1 MAAEV
6 PDISSVFHHL
16 KRGGLAFNGSLR
28 PVRNLLSHN
37 HLGKFSLHPGGGG
50 DPMVMSDCCDPMACS
65 LPGSFVHGISQART
79 LEWVAIPFSRA
90 SSQPRDQTQVYC
102 ITGGLLHC
110 RQILY

>member
-37 HLGKFSLHPGGGG
+37 HLGKFSLHPGGGSEVTKSCLTVVT
-50 DPMVMSDCCDPMACS
+50 PWTAAC
-65 LPGSFVHGISQART
+65 QAP
-79 LEWVAIPFSRA
+79 LSMGF
-90 SSQPRDQTQVYC
+90 PRQEHWS
-102 ITGGLLHC
+102 G
-110 RQILY
+110 